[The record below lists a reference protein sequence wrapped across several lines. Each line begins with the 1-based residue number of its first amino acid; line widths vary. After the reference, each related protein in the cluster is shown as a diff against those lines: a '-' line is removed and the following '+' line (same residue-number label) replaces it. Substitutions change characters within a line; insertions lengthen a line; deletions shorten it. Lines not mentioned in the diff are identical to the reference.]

1 MRVAS
6 TRAELYVPLP
16 RLWYDWGVLGQP
28 RFGGEE
34 VCAGSQKKC
43 SRLKQPFHTTAVQR
57 RSDCVHIKSARRFCE
72 VCRYNIRNTENRQL
86 CVPHGRRRACCVR
99 ATGCGGDGVQ
109 IAAEVDHGFVSR
121 ATPAITPR
129 RQQCSN
135 ERSKFREEGDRP
147 FHGETDI
154 SSTDSRA
161 LRTSP
166 ALDLRCFSRLSR
178 TLGSPSPRRRCRLAA
193 HSEACALVEHLLCW

>member
-1 MRVAS
+1 MRVGR
-6 TRAELYVPLP
+6 THVCLP
-16 RLWYDWGVLGQP
+16 IRGGGGVRWLSKKVFKTKATLPYDS
-28 RFGGEE
+28 
-34 VCAGSQKKC
+34 C
-43 SRLKQPFHTTAVQR
+43 TAV
-57 RSDCVHIKSARRFCE
+57 VIAFTSARRFCE
-72 VCRYNIRNTENRQL
+72 LCRYNIRNTENRQL

-135 ERSKFREEGDRP
+135 ERSKFREEGNLSEP